1 MGGSRRKFKRTRTK
15 VRVGLPRKKPREFKP
30 AFDLPE
36 ALAAAAAAEAGG
48 RVPSWDAEGS
58 VVKNYSAF
66 GVVANPNLLGA
77 HARGTR
83 GLVQSASLQAPDMDA
98 LRAPVDEFGPVDT
111 GSDLECD
118 GQSPTPPPRLIT
130 WTGTPAGEF
139 NVLCPVSSGY
149 VANLVMLMG
158 TLDLKSAL
166 GKKRRDGK
174 SAPLEPLTKIQRL
187 CIGRLI
193 EKYGDNYKA
202 MFMDTKLNS
211 MQHSV
216 GTLKKL
222 CERYHVGGKAILY
235 PM

>member
-1 MGGSRRKFKRTRTK
+1 M
-15 VRVGLPRKKPREFKP
+15 PRKKPREFKP

-36 ALAAAAAAEAGG
+36 ALAAAAAADGG
-48 RVPSWDAEGS
+48 GHVPSWDAEGS
-58 VVKNYSAF
+58 VVKNYAAF

-77 HARGTR
+77 HSRGTPH
-83 GLVQSASLQAPDMDA
+83 LVQSAPLQAPDVA
-98 LRAPVDEFGPVDT
+98 AARAPVDEFEPVDT

-118 GQSPTPPPRLIT
+118 
-130 WTGTPAGEF
+130 
-139 NVLCPVSSGY
+139 
-149 VANLVMLMG
+149 
-158 TLDLKSAL
+158 DLKSAL
-166 GKKRRDGK
+166 GKRRRDGK
-174 SAPLEPLTKIQRL
+174 SAPLEPLTKIQRI

-222 CERYHVGGKAILY
+222 CERYHVGGKTILY